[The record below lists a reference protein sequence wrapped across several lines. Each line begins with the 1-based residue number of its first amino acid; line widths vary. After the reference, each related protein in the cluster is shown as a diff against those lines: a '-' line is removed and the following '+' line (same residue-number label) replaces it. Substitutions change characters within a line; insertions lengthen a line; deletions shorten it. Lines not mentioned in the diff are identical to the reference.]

1 MRGAGRPG
9 WLDGSAAAF
18 VLLALLVVVPMG
30 IALWLATDAMA
41 TQSAA
46 ARQSVLESYRAQLRL
61 VRARVDAHW
70 RTFAARLD
78 TGGSA
83 EQRFAQLVLEGT
95 ADGAVLLDAQGHV
108 AYPTAAGDPS
118 AGARAV
124 RDALDRLAAGAAG
137 GRALQVAPL
146 AARLNDYSRSMPA
159 SERLALMERLRAIE
173 PNVVLPTEAALRLSL
188 AMRGEGRPS
197 PAPGHFQPT
206 PLRDVWAL
214 ASADGRVIALYWTGR
229 IEAMMHDVLHE
240 VAPAGIRFVTY
251 PPDVEG
257 DPEAI
262 AAGLSLPG
270 WQLTFQPLDRRS
282 LDAAARQTAI
292 GYAAITGGAVVVI
305 AILGLAAG
313 GVFQRH
319 LRLARLKTDL
329 VAAVSHELRTPLA
342 SMRVLV
348 DGLLDDER
356 LDPVKTRE
364 YLHLLSRENARLT
377 RLIENFLAFSRLERG
392 RHHFAFAPVHPAD
405 VAASAAGAIRE
416 RLPRDA
422 VLHVDVAPD
431 LPPLVA
437 DADALVTALGNLLD
451 NALKYTPGDKRIDLR
466 AYRGGSGDVVFAVG
480 DNGIGIPPREQR
492 RIFRRFY
499 RVDQRLARET
509 DGVGLGLSIVE
520 LIVRAHGGTVGVESA
535 AGRGSVFT
543 VRLPVAREGAA
554 A

>member
-1 MRGAGRPG
+1 
-9 WLDGSAAAF
+9 
-18 VLLALLVVVPMG
+18 
-30 IALWLATDAMA
+30 
-41 TQSAA
+41 
-46 ARQSVLESYRAQLRL
+46 
-61 VRARVDAHW
+61 
-70 RTFAARLD
+70 
-78 TGGSA
+78 
-83 EQRFAQLVLEGT
+83 
-95 ADGAVLLDAQGHV
+95 
-108 AYPTAAGDPS
+108 
-118 AGARAV
+118 
-124 RDALDRLAAGAAG
+124 
-137 GRALQVAPL
+137 
-146 AARLNDYSRSMPA
+146 
-159 SERLALMERLRAIE
+159 
-173 PNVVLPTEAALRLSL
+173 VLPTEAALRLSL

-206 PLRDVWAL
+206 SLRDVWAL

-229 IEAMMHDVLHE
+229 IESMMHDLLHE

-270 WQLTFQPLDRRS
+270 WQLTFQPLDRRAF
-282 LDAAARQTAI
+282 DAAARQTAI
-292 GYAAITGGAVVVI
+292 GYAAITGGAVVVM

-313 GVFQRH
+313 GIFQRH

-364 YLHLLSRENARLT
+364 YLHLLARENARLT
-377 RLIENFLAFSRLERG
+377 RLIENFLAFARLERG
-392 RHHFAFAPVHPAD
+392 RHQFVFAPVHPSS
-405 VAASAAGAIRE
+405 VAATAADAIRE

-422 VLHVDVAPD
+422 VLRVEVAPD
-431 LPPLVA
+431 LPPIVA

-466 AYRGGSGDVVFAVG
+466 AYRETGDVVFAVR
-480 DNGIGIPPREQR
+480 DNGVGIPPRERR

-499 RVDQRLARET
+499 RVDQRLARDT

-520 LIVRAHGGTVGVESA
+520 LIVRAHGGTVAVESES
-535 AGRGSVFT
+535 GRGSVFT
-543 VRLPVAREGAA
+543 VRLPGMREGAA